1 MADLIKIIGAAFL
14 TAATCSVLKV
24 TKPELAF
31 AVMVAGAVIILLF
44 ILDALEGSLTVLH
57 EIAQMTGMENGVVRI
72 LVKIVGV
79 GYLTEFSA
87 GILNDCNTS
96 SVADKV
102 VLAGK
107 LTVIVMSLPILGGL
121 LELFKQFIALL

>member
-1 MADLIKIIGAAFL
+1 MTELVKIIGAAFV
-14 TAATCSVLKV
+14 TAATCTVLRV
-24 TKPELAF
+24 TKPELVF
-31 AVMVAGAVIILLF
+31 AVSVVGVVIILLF
-44 ILDALEGSLTVLH
+44 ILESLEGSLSVLT
-57 EIAQMTGMENGVVRI
+57 EIAKMTGMENGVLRI

-87 GILNDCNTS
+87 GILNDCNAS

-107 LTVIVMSLPILGGL
+107 LTVIILSMPIISGL
-121 LELFKQFIALL
+121 LQLFKQFLTLL